1 MRLSKTLSSAESQEF
16 GPAQCWLKS
25 ELVGSKVKV
34 KSNTD
39 MSIRQMWK
47 RKMKRRRA
55 KVFLEVE
62 KLSWRITYF
71 RTRKKTTTPKSK
83 KTAWNSGS

>member
-1 MRLSKTLSSAESQEF
+1 
-16 GPAQCWLKS
+16 
-25 ELVGSKVKV
+25 
-34 KSNTD
+34 

-47 RKMKRRRA
+47 RRMKRRRA

-71 RTRKKTTTPKSK
+71 RTRKKKNK
-83 KTAWNSGS
+83 QQKTRRQLGIQALEGYQYIEIY